1 MKNLPYNPKLKER
14 ARLLRKAGN
23 LSEVLL
29 WNKVKRKQLL
39 GLDFDRQRIIG
50 NYIVDFYCPSLELV
64 IEIDG
69 SSHDDKIEYDE
80 QRDAYLK
87 GLGLSVIHILD
98 IDIKCNLEGVII
110 YLKNYISKLPRQ
122 SNDYH
127 PFTDAKGN

>member
-39 GLDFDRQRIIG
+39 GLDFDRQRVIG

-64 IEIDG
+64 VEIDG

-80 QRDAYLK
+80 QRDVYLK
-87 GLGLSVIHILD
+87 SLGLSVIHILD
-98 IDIKCNLEGVII
+98 IDVKCNLEDVII
-110 YLKNYISKLPRQ
+110 YLKDYISKLPRQ
-122 SNDYH
+122 SKGCH
-127 PFTDAKGN
+127 HFTNAKGN